1 MSTRRMKLRVQR
13 RLRSY
18 HFLILILVAAVS
30 LPPLEVEA
38 VWFGLTA
45 PTHPLVNQA
54 SAFTSSVFLKMNVIP
69 KTLH

>member
-1 MSTRRMKLRVQR
+1 M
-13 RLRSY
+13 
-18 HFLILILVAAVS
+18 LILATSLS

-54 SAFTSSVFLKMNVIP
+54 TAFASSVFLKTKLGIRALP
-69 KTLH
+69 